1 MRFILASSS
10 PRRSDLLNQIG
21 LDFEVIPS
29 RFDESQVNAS
39 DPVELVRTLAR
50 EKAGTVASE
59 VEGEAVVLGA
69 DTIVLLDDEI
79 LGKPR
84 DEAEARSMLGRLAG
98 RTHRV
103 LTGVALIRRPNGPIL
118 VEHEETA
125 VTMRNLTPGQIAAYV
140 ASGEPM
146 DKAGA
151 YAVQGLGSVLV
162 ERLQGDYFNVVGL
175 PLPRLALML
184 EPLGLDVLGVAAR

>member
-69 DTIVLLDDEI
+69 DTIVLLDGEI

>member
-29 RFDESQVNAS
+29 RFEESQVNAS

-59 VEGEAVVLGA
+59 VEGEAIVLGA
-69 DTIVLLDDEI
+69 DTIVLLDGEI

-162 ERLQGDYFNVVGL
+162 EGLQGDYFNVVGL

>member
-10 PRRSDLLNQIG
+10 PRRSDLLAQIG
-21 LDFEVIPS
+21 LRFEVIPPQ
-29 RFDESQVNAS
+29 FDESRVDAS
-39 DPVELVRTLAR
+39 DPAELVHSLAR
-50 EKAGTVASE
+50 EKAGAVAAE
-59 VEGEAVVLGA
+59 VEGPAVVLGA
-69 DTIVLLDDEI
+69 DTIVLLDGEV

-84 DEAEARSMLGRLAG
+84 DEAEARSMLARLAG

-103 LTGVALIRRPNGPIL
+103 LTGVALIRTPEGPIL
-118 VEHEETA
+118 VQHEETH
-125 VTMRNLTPGQIAAYV
+125 VTMRPLTPGQIHAYV

-162 ERLQGDYFNVVGL
+162 ERIQGDYFNVVGL

-184 EPLGLDVLGVAAR
+184 ESLGLDVLDVAAR

>member
-29 RFDESQVNAS
+29 RFEESQVNAS

-59 VEGEAVVLGA
+59 VEGEAIVLGA
-69 DTIVLLDDEI
+69 DTIVLLDGEI

-162 ERLQGDYFNVVGL
+162 EGLQGDYFNVVGL

-184 EPLGLDVLGVAAR
+184 EPLGLDVLDVVAR

>member
-59 VEGEAVVLGA
+59 VEGEAIVLGA

>member
-59 VEGEAVVLGA
+59 VEGEAIVLGA

-140 ASGEPM
+140 ASGEPI

>member
-59 VEGEAVVLGA
+59 VEGEAIVLGA
-69 DTIVLLDDEI
+69 DTIVLLDGEI

-184 EPLGLDVLGVAAR
+184 EPLGLDVLDVAAR